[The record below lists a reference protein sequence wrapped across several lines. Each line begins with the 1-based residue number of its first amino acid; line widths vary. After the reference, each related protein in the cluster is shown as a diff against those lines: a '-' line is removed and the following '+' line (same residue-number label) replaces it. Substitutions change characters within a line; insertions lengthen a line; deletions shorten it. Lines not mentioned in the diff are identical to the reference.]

1 MRDVEAAVVGIGPAG
16 FFAAVELARHATVAL
31 IGRPPEAHPAPPRL
45 ELVPEASLRWLQ
57 SLLGTVE
64 GIEPF
69 DEPRRVAWQHADA
82 ETQPMR
88 AALVDRSVFDRSL
101 LALLCGQREISWELR
116 RVGAVG
122 PGPHVFG
129 PLRAR
134 RVLDA
139 TGRASLTATR
149 RLRLRRPFFGRSFA
163 APRPAT
169 VQRGFALAALPE
181 GYVVRIVSERH
192 TVLTLFSSSSQARL
206 LSRLPEMA
214 QQAGAGFILEGLPR
228 WEQFVAGPT
237 LHASVQASAGDS
249 PRSGGNMPLRIG
261 DAAFARDTLSSQ
273 GLASALADAAYGAA
287 VRSEF
292 DARQLAA
299 RQAAGLTHHLD
310 TIAGL
315 VGTCRYVERGCW
327 RDYLDDIHLFR
338 SDIGHFTRTLN
349 DSSIARAEPLC

>member
-1 MRDVEAAVVGIGPAG
+1 MRDVEVAVVGMGPAG
-16 FFAAVELARHATVAL
+16 FFAAVQLARHASVAL
-31 IGRPPEAHPAPPRL
+31 IGRPPEAHPAAPRL
-45 ELVPEASLRWLQ
+45 ELVPEASLRWVR

-69 DEPRRVAWQHADA
+69 EESRRVAWQHADA
-82 ETQPMR
+82 ETQSMR
-88 AALVDRSVFDRSL
+88 SVLVDRSVFDRSL

-116 RVGAVG
+116 RVGALG

-129 PLRAR
+129 PVRAR

-163 APRPAT
+163 APRPAA
-169 VQRGFALAALPE
+169 VRRGFALAALPE

-206 LSRLPEMA
+206 LNRLPERA
-214 QQAGAGFILEGLPR
+214 QRAGAGFILEGLPR
-228 WEQFVAGPT
+228 LDQFVAGPT
-237 LHASVQASAGDS
+237 LPASVQASAGDS
-249 PRSGGNMPLRIG
+249 LRIG

-287 VRSEF
+287 VRTDF

-299 RQAAGLTHHLD
+299 RQAAGLAQHLD
-310 TIAGL
+310 TIAEL
-315 VGTCRYVERGCW
+315 VGACRYLQQGCW
-327 RDYLDDIHLFR
+327 RDYLDDIHQLR
-338 SDIGHFTRTLN
+338 SDVGHAAL
-349 DSSIARAEPLC
+349 DPQARNLSGVT